1 MLRSSALNPRPRST
15 EPPPASP
22 RFHVRL
28 DSATMPDAADVW
40 RTLVRPYVD
49 ARIESDPR
57 QFFGEM
63 AGTHLGDSM
72 ISRSTSAATMANRR
86 HALDIRLGQ
95 MDHLLIQLLLA
106 GSIRGQY
113 GKRKVDVPPGSI
125 SLLDLGQTLDTR
137 TDSLTTITLTVP
149 RDRLPT
155 SLRGRNLHGIVLP
168 PEDGATQLLAS
179 HLQALMTHAPRLTH
193 TAMAA
198 HVNAALMMLCG
209 GLSQPVP
216 ATADT
221 QESVRDSMRRLAQ
234 RQIERHLDSDQISP
248 EHIATAIGVSRA
260 ALYRLFERD
269 GGVRAYIQARRLDRC
284 FDELLLST
292 GSRIIIADLAYR
304 HGFSS
309 ESVFSRAFR
318 RRFEMSPGEV
328 RTRAQ
333 RARASQHLDTN
344 GTPDVTTVRA
354 WLESIRGYPAA
365 TIQTG

>member
-1 MLRSSALNPRPRST
+1 
-15 EPPPASP
+15 
-22 RFHVRL
+22 
-28 DSATMPDAADVW
+28 MPDAADVW

-49 ARIESDPR
+49 VRVESDPR

-72 ISRSTSAATMANRR
+72 ISRSTSAATLANRR

-95 MDHLLIQLLLA
+95 MDHLLIQFLVA

-113 GKRKVDVPPGSI
+113 GKRKIDVPPGSI

-137 TDSLTTITLTVP
+137 TDGLTTITLTVP

-155 SLRGRNLHGIVLP
+155 SLRGRNLHGVVLDP
-168 PEDGATQLLAS
+168 LDGATQLLAS
-179 HLQALMTHAPRLTH
+179 HLEALMAHAPRLSH

-198 HVNAALMMLCG
+198 SVNATLMMLCG
-209 GLSQPVP
+209 GLSQPVS

-221 QESVRDSMRRLAQ
+221 QDSARDAMRRLAQ
-234 RQIERHLDSDQISP
+234 RQIERQLDSDQISP
-248 EHIATAIGVSRA
+248 ERIAATIGVSRA

-292 GSRIIIADLAYR
+292 GSRIVIADLAYR

-328 RTRAQ
+328 RARAQ
-333 RARASQHLDTN
+333 RARASQHLGTTD
-344 GTPDVTTVRA
+344 TPDVSTVRA
-354 WLESIRGYPAA
+354 WLESIRSGPTVNAQAA
-365 TIQTG
+365 